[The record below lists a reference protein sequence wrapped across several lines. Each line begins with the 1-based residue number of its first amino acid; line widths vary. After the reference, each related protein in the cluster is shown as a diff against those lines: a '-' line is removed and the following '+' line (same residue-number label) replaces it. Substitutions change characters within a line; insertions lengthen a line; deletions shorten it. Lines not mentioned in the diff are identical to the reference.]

1 MRQLTPDVVARATA
15 LNRRFEGV
23 IRWMYLDIKGLVT
36 CGIGNLID
44 PMDAALPL
52 PWLRK
57 ADGRPASQAEIMAEW
72 QHMKAQTSL
81 SHRGADEAGR
91 VATLVLSD
99 AMVDAI
105 AQRKLEANHE
115 TLRRRFP
122 ELDDWP
128 ADAQVAIHLM
138 AWAMG
143 PGFPRTWPRFSA
155 ACDVR
160 NWASAAAESQIP
172 AAGNAGLVPRNAE
185 VRRLLLATASARPI
199 SGPQSAPAAAPAPAA
214 PPPRQDAPAG
224 GKSAPAAPWW
234 SALLASILRALG
246 WKG

>member
-1 MRQLTPDVVARATA
+1 MDPAVAARATA

-36 CGIGNLID
+36 CGIGCLID

-57 ADGRPASQAEIMAEW
+57 ADGKPASQAEIMAEW

-105 AQRKLEANHE
+105 AQRKLESNHE

-122 ELDDWP
+122 DLNDWP
-128 ADAQVAIHLM
+128 TDAQVAIHLM

-143 PGFPRTWPRFSA
+143 PGFPRTWPRFSS
-155 ACDVR
+155 ACDR
-160 NWASAAAESQIP
+160 RDWIGAAAEAHIP
-172 AAGNAGLVPRNAE
+172 DTGNAGLVPRNAE
-185 VRRLLLATASARPI
+185 VRRLLLSA
-199 SGPQSAPAAAPAPAA
+199 ANAAPAERPRVAPPRPAVSPAPSPAA
-214 PPPRQDAPAG
+214 R
-224 GKSAPAAPWW
+224 AAPDQNPIKSPGWLEGLV
-234 SALLASILRALG
+234 ALLRSIFRRA
-246 WKG
+246 

>member
-1 MRQLTPDVVARATA
+1 MDAAVAARATA

-72 QHMKAQTSL
+72 QHIKAQVAL
-81 SHRGADEAGR
+81 KDQGAAAAGR

-99 AMVDAI
+99 AMIDAL
-105 AQRKLEANHE
+105 AQRKLESNHE
-115 TLRRRFP
+115 TLRRRFSA
-122 ELDDWP
+122 LDDWP

-185 VRRLLLATASARPI
+185 VRRLLLAAAN
-199 SGPQSAPAAAPAPAA
+199 AAPAERPRVDPPRPAESPAPSLPARAA
-214 PPPRQDAPAG
+214 PG
-224 GKSAPAAPWW
+224 WLEGIV
-234 SALLASILRALG
+234 ALLRSIFVRRA
-246 WKG
+246 